1 MKTILIKELR
11 YFFNSV
17 SSYLIM
23 GIFLLITSF
32 SVWIFPHP
40 APNILN
46 AGLANLSVFFEF
58 IPWLILLLS
67 PIITMGIVADEK
79 KSKTIELLMTKPIS
93 ESEIILG
100 KFFACLIFIIITFFP
115 TIIYVF
121 SIDDLSITKID
132 YGQII
137 TGYFG
142 LILISCS
149 FISIGLFFSS
159 ITRKQLVAFV
169 LSFITI
175 LFFLEGITIIQ
186 KMEILEVFQLF
197 NLTERAEGFYKGI
210 LDLKDVIFF
219 ISITIAFLLLST
231 ETLKRRK

>member
-115 TIIYVF
+115 
-121 SIDDLSITKID
+121 IDDLSITKID